1 MGGVVVW
8 QPATELPTRTCV
20 LSVCLSMAHAGCWGR
35 RLRAKREAGSPAVA
49 WGRGEFR
56 VKCQV
61 VREVS
66 QGRDAMCVL
75 HLRGKGVPQ
84 AE

>member
-1 MGGVVVW
+1 MQDAGDADSGLRGR
-8 QPATELPTRTCV
+8 QEAQQLPGDV
-20 LSVCLSMAHAGCWGR
+20 ES
-35 RLRAKREAGSPAVA
+35 
-49 WGRGEFR
+49 FR

-75 HLRGKGVPQ
+75 HLRGQGVPQ